1 MIAESLARRYASALY
16 NLAMDENIL
25 DVVFEEFSAIT
36 KLIETHNKFRYFLI
50 SPKIPTAE
58 KKNVLQSIFGTT
70 VSGTMLHF
78 LFVVLDKKRQTLLS
92 YIYSH
97 FSSLY
102 DNYCNRTDVLV
113 RTAVELDSGLG
124 DVIKQAF
131 ETKLNKTISVK
142 RQIDPSLIGGIQI
155 RIGNTIYDA
164 SVKKHLSMMKQ
175 LLLQQG

>member
-1 MIAESLARRYASALY
+1 
-16 NLAMDENIL
+16 
-25 DVVFEEFSAIT
+25 
-36 KLIETHNKFRYFLI
+36 
-50 SPKIPTAE
+50 
-58 KKNVLQSIFGTT
+58 
-70 VSGTMLHF
+70 
-78 LFVVLDKKRQTLLS
+78 
-92 YIYSH
+92 
-97 FSSLY
+97 
-102 DNYCNRTDVLV
+102 V

>member
-1 MIAESLARRYASALY
+1 L
-16 NLAMDENIL
+16 
-25 DVVFEEFSAIT
+25 
-36 KLIETHNKFRYFLI
+36 
-50 SPKIPTAE
+50 
-58 KKNVLQSIFGTT
+58 
-70 VSGTMLHF
+70 
-78 LFVVLDKKRQTLLS
+78 
-92 YIYSH
+92 
-97 FSSLY
+97 SLY